1 MDAQQESPNLDL
13 LRSAAVFFVLGFHV
27 LFFFEQN
34 QRVQRNKLGLH
45 CIGHWGVLIFFVH
58 TSLVLMFS
66 LERQQLRFP
75 GQPIYVWFLTRRI
88 FRIFPLS
95 IFIVLFVAI
104 LSLPVGNLQAGRFVQ
119 VHLGWPG
126 LLSNLFLLQ
135 NLFHTESIIAPLW
148 SLPYEMQMYLFLPP
162 LYFLAR
168 WARGTLSIVLL
179 WCLAAFAAAHAVRLE
194 RLGLPDLVEYAPF
207 FLPGVVAY
215 KLTKAR
221 SLRLPA
227 AIWPV
232 ALAAVTALYLLNPS
246 ARRGWICCLLL
257 GIAAPQFQEMANPVA
272 RKIVQVIARYSY
284 GIYLTHFV
292 CIWLAFQGL
301 VGVSMWTRWSVL
313 ISTCA
318 VAPLI
323 LYHALEE
330 PMIRLG
336 AKVVAERRARR
347 AELATGLRLG
357 TPASRGC
364 LL

>member
-75 GQPIYVWFLTRRI
+75 GQPIYVWVLTRRI

-135 NLFHTESIIAPLW
+135 NLFHTESIIAPQW

-347 AELATGLRLG
+347 AELGTGLRRG

>member
-45 CIGHWGVLIFFVH
+45 SIGHWGVLIFFVH

-75 GQPIYVWFLTRRI
+75 GQPMYVWFLTRRI

-104 LSLPVGNLQAGRFVQ
+104 LRLPVGNLQAGRFVQ

-168 WARGTLSIVLL
+168 RARGTLSIVLL
-179 WCLAAFAAAHAVRLE
+179 WCLAAIAAAHAVRLE
-194 RLGLPDLVEYAPF
+194 RWGLPDLVEYAPF

-257 GIAAPQFQEMANPVA
+257 GIAVPQFQEIANPVA
-272 RKIVQVIARYSY
+272 RKIVQIVSRYSY

-301 VGVSMWTRWSVL
+301 IGVSMWTRWFVL
-313 ISTCA
+313 ISSC
-318 VAPLI
+318 VMAPLI
-323 LYHALEE
+323 LYHVLEE
-330 PMIRLG
+330 PMIRVG
-336 AKVVAERRARR
+336 VKVVAQLRARHHSELKT
-347 AELATGLRLG
+347 AEA
-357 TPASRGC
+357 
-364 LL
+364 